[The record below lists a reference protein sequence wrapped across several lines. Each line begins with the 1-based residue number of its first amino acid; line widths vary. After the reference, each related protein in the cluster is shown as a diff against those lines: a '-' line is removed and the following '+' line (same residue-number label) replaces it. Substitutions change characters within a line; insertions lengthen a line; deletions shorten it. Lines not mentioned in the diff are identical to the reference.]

1 MELSEPKK
9 ISFLHVFLKND
20 IIIESCSPD
29 LFSKPQITKIKTQI
43 APE

>member
-1 MELSEPKK
+1 MELSESKK

-20 IIIESCSPD
+20 NNIESCSPY
-29 LFSKPQITKIKTQI
+29 LFSKLQITKIKTQI